1 MFSGGSRNV
10 SLDNPIPVHTTYLTA
25 RVDENGRLRT
35 YGDFYGLD
43 SRVGSALLGGAV
55 RFGTPRYEDEPSAG
69 YSGQPDRPRARKKK
83 KQYQGPATL
92 SDAISGLFSP

>member
-1 MFSGGSRNV
+1 MFGGYTRVV
-10 SLDNPIPVHTTYLTA
+10 SLDTHIPVHVTYFTA

-35 YGDFYGLD
+35 FGDFYGLD

-69 YSGQPDRPRARKKK
+69 YNGQPGRSRARKKN
-83 KQYQGPATL
+83 QYQGPGTL
-92 SDAISGLFSP
+92 ADAIQGMFSP